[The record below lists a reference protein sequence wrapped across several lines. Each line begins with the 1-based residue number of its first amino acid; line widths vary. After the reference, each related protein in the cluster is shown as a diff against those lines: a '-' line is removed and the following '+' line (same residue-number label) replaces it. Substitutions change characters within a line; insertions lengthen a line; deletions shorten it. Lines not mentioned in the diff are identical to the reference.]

1 MSMARMILKWCFG
14 HATMTTKEREK
25 ISRLNMIGHEMDWTC
40 ILVHSC
46 PVIICFHSQIDE
58 SYCLDP
64 DFSWLS
70 RAQVRYLPRWCV
82 QIFIVTWYR
91 TYHTRSCTYVYPYS
105 VPANCIMSVCNYWL
119 VPSIIDDAV
128 TVAVALNRTPERL
141 TTNGAFKLWFRDGSI
156 PDSARVSRSLR
167 LYEMQIWQVGNLFG
181 LATCTCRA
189 ANKNWRHW
197 LS

>member
-1 MSMARMILKWCFG
+1 MSMAVWYSNGVSVMPPWWRR
-14 HATMTTKEREK
+14 REK
-25 ISRLNMIGHEMDWTC
+25 RFQDWIWLDMKWIEPVFWSTHVPSLFVFIPRLTNHTASIR
-40 ILVHSC
+40 
-46 PVIICFHSQIDE
+46 
-58 SYCLDP
+58 

-91 TYHTRSCTYVYPYS
+91 TYRTRSCTYVYPWS
-105 VPANCIMSVCNYWL
+105 VQANCIRSVCNYWL

-128 TVAVALNRTPERL
+128 TAAVALNRTPGRL

-167 LYEMQIWQVGNLFG
+167 LYEMQTWQVGNLFG

-197 LS
+197 PS